1 MLNHEDNSFTEEFA
15 ETPIGVTV
23 DSNSPG
29 AIGQAPHVKYQRL
42 TRIDRAHAESLSHT
56 VLLSSDAKRA
66 SRVLANRSLRQ
77 SILTSLPLIATDFFI
92 LWGLLF
98 AATNF
103 VEWWCGLTPNLVTR
117 NTSFVASLLLVPIA
131 HLAGLYP
138 ALGMSAPLEFRQLVK
153 SAGISLCIFTGI
165 GVVANAVN
173 WEYFVTSSFLT
184 LLLAIPTL
192 PAARFTARYIASRY
206 SWWGAPVLIYA
217 RIGIAK
223 ELFQKLQRMEDRG
236 LRPAAVLLSAEDYWS
251 DGKRLQQQGI
261 PTFHVQSTLECA
273 QKFMATWILIDRGD
287 SQSAEPFNDVSE
299 TETEFN
305 AIPNR
310 VLISRKGFDC
320 GLWDQAHTIGSI
332 GGMRMSNDRHC
343 GYRAF
348 LKRMLDIMVSL
359 AVIVLGSPFLL
370 GIAIATRFG
379 PPGPLFYSQR
389 RIGRGGRSFSAW
401 KFRTMLPDAD
411 LILQNYL
418 DKDPE
423 LSREWEETHKLKSDP
438 RVTSVGRFLRKFS
451 LDELPQLW
459 NILRGDMSL
468 VGPRPI
474 VNSPNYDA
482 KYINSYPNEFAAY
495 VSMRPG
501 LTGLWQ
507 VNCRNSGVYEM
518 RIYWD
523 MYYIRNWSL
532 WLDLYIVLRTF
543 KTVLLREGAY

>member
-1 MLNHEDNSFTEEFA
+1 M
-15 ETPIGVTV
+15 
-23 DSNSPG
+23 
-29 AIGQAPHVKYQRL
+29 
-42 TRIDRAHAESLSHT
+42 IDRAHAESLSHT
-56 VLLSSDAKRA
+56 CILSPDAKRA
-66 SRVLANRSLRQ
+66 SRVLANRSWIQ
-77 SILTSLPLIATDFFI
+77 SVLTSLPLLATDFVT

-98 AATNF
+98 ATTSF
-103 VEWWCGLTPNLVTR
+103 VQWWCGLSLNLVTR
-117 NTSFVASLLLVPIA
+117 NTSFVASLLLAPIA

-165 GVVANAVN
+165 GAVANPAN
-173 WEYFVTSSFLT
+173 WENFVASSFLT
-184 LLLAIPTL
+184 LLVAIPTL
-192 PAARFTARYIASRY
+192 PAARFTVRYIASRY

-217 RIGIAK
+217 QADIAK
-223 ELFQKLQRMEDRG
+223 ELFQKLQSMQDRG
-236 LRPAAVLLSAEDYWS
+236 LRPAGVLLSTEDYWS
-251 DGKRLQQQGI
+251 EGKRLQQRGI
-261 PTFHVQSTLECA
+261 PTFHVQSTLDCA
-273 QKFMATWILIDRGD
+273 QQFMATWVLIDPGD
-287 SQSAEPFNDVSE
+287 SHGEETWDDVSE

-310 VLISRKGFDC
+310 VLISRTGFDC
-320 GLWDQAHTIGSI
+320 GLWDQAHTIGPI
-332 GGMRMSNDRHC
+332 GGMRMSNNRHC

-348 LKRMLDIMVSL
+348 LKRMLDIAVSL
-359 AVIVLGSPFLL
+359 SVIVLGSPFLL
-370 GIAIATRFG
+370 GLAIAIRFSS
-379 PPGPLFYSQR
+379 PGPIFYSQR
-389 RIGRGGRSFSAW
+389 RIGRGGKSFPAW

-418 DKDPE
+418 DKYPAM
-423 LSREWEETHKLKSDP
+423 SREWDETHKLKNDP
-438 RVTSVGRFLRKFS
+438 RVTWAGRLLRPFS
-451 LDELPQLW
+451 LDEFPQLW

-482 KYINSYPNEFAAY
+482 KYVNSYPNEFAAY
-495 VSMRPG
+495 ASMRPG

-543 KTVLLREGAY
+543 RTVILREGAY